1 MSHVIT
7 RQAALIEIDGEV
19 MVLRL
24 SPSGWSQVLA
34 IAAKEG
40 NGQLVV
46 SPAPNQGVMDVLLT
60 PATKH

>member
-7 RQAALIEIDGEV
+7 RQAALIEIDGEI

-34 IAAKEG
+34 IAAKEDG
-40 NGQLVV
+40 GQLVV
-46 SPAPNQGVMDVLLT
+46 SPAPALGVLDVLLA
-60 PATKH
+60 PAIKH